1 MTRHWYQIKYTLYQ
15 EWWFLQLVKHTFFN
29 NDNIYTYI
37 RLLFKLHHHIMNPY
51 TFLHVSISKT
61 LKKSLVCIYRTYW
74 NKCLFNSFK
83 NDSAFMIILLLKESV
98 YATSIWCGVGMRY
111 HGICLFTHKLMKNR
125 CLTIFASSCSYTCQ
139 INCDKWTYFS
149 GLKINSASNR
159 RSSYKKLIL
168 CVSMWSTEI
177 ILRDL

>member
-1 MTRHWYQIKYTLYQ
+1 MT
-15 EWWFLQLVKHTFFN
+15 
-29 NDNIYTYI
+29 TYI
-37 RLLFKLHHHIMNPY
+37 RISDYYLSSIIILWNHIHSYMLVYPRRLRNPSSVHTRPIETNVYLIHSRMLLLLWLY
-51 TFLHVSISKT
+51 
-61 LKKSLVCIYRTYW
+61 YR
-74 NKCLFNSFK
+74 
-83 NDSAFMIILLLKESV
+83 LLLKKSV
-98 YATSIWCGVGMRY
+98 YATSIWCSVGMRY